1 MGGPNLLYSG
11 WKGGCTV
18 SEIADVACAMR
29 LDAFTS
35 AGMGVGYIAYVQDEV
50 DRVLFIEF
58 LRPREMPEPSFVIRL
73 DGKLLGKDGMRCD
86 KSDQFCSIAII
97 VDKDLRK
104 RLNTARVLSVETAK
118 THDGAVQFPMNGF
131 KFR

>member
-1 MGGPNLLYSG
+1 
-11 WKGGCTV
+11 
-18 SEIADVACAMR
+18 MR

-35 AGMGVGYIAYVQDEV
+35 AGMGVGYIAYIQDEV

-73 DGKLLGKDGMRCD
+73 DGTLLGKDGMRCH
-86 KSDQFCSIAII
+86 KSDPFCSIAI
-97 VDKDLRK
+97 VVHKDLRR

-118 THDGAVQFPMNGF
+118 KHEIAVQFPINGL